1 MVNPAS
7 THGFQ
12 LFIFIIMEQNSNDKQ
27 NTSTTKQTKW
37 KQEEFSTYIS
47 GKLNKLIDMSK
58 VKRKRAYNHKRKII
72 DYTEQLLSDFTGE
85 YMLFDLTDYNQLVI
99 GSKDAELYEKE
110 AYNVMV
116 SLEKHLANL
125 RQEKT
130 NRVTDFQSIVSE
142 TKIEVGAQALALFK
156 NDGELKNEDDNNS
169 KNEDNCVL
177 KARLE
182 ELQNDE
188 GLVTPYN
195 WIKSNI
201 NLLNETTLR
210 HFTSQYNLQ
219 FPNHKIGYE
228 YMRQMLNKVF
238 NITFTRTKMRSDLL
252 LSPMSLLSD
261 YFFFLM
267 ISNVVRQDF
276 ELVFLDESYFRRV
289 HNSGRRWA
297 SKFLEKGVS
306 FTEITRDTCSL
317 ILACT
322 RHNILTYRIHET
334 TVGSPKFVDFLK
346 ALAAKLKSIK
356 DKRHVIYM
364 DNCRIHKTQEV
375 MDLIKSEGL
384 FVLFGVPY
392 SPQFNLAEFVFSALK
407 QKHYRRVYDT
417 KCLINTEST

>member
-1 MVNPAS
+1 MC
-7 THGFQ
+7 
-12 LFIFIIMEQNSNDKQ
+12 FIKIIMEQNSNQSK
-27 NTSTTKQTKW
+27 NTASSKPTNW
-37 KQEEFSTYIS
+37 KQEEFSTYIND
-47 GKLNKLIDMSK
+47 KLNKLIDMSK
-58 VKRKRAYNHKRKII
+58 VKRKRAYNHKRKVI
-72 DYTEQLLSDFTGE
+72 DYTEKLLSDFTGD

-99 GSKDAELYEKE
+99 GSKDAEMYEKE
-110 AYNVMV
+110 AYNFMV
-116 SLEKHLANL
+116 ILEKHLAGL
-125 RQEKT
+125 RQEKIS
-130 NRVTDFQSIVSE
+130 RVTDFEQVIAE
-142 TKIEVGAQALALFK
+142 TKIEIGTQALALFK
-156 NDGELKNEDDNNS
+156 NEGGTKSEVDITNNDEENCLLKS
-169 KNEDNCVL
+169 
-177 KARLE
+177 RLE
-182 ELQNDE
+182 ELMKDE

-195 WIKSNI
+195 WIKANI

-228 YMRQMLNKVF
+228 YMRRMLNKVF

-252 LSPMSLLSD
+252 LTPMSLLSD

-267 ISNVVRQDF
+267 IANVVRQDF

-317 ILACT
+317 ILACS
-322 RHNILTYRIHET
+322 RHNVLTYRIYET
-334 TVGSPKFVDFLK
+334 TLGSPKFVDFLK
-346 ALAAKLKSIK
+346 ALASKLKSIK
-356 DKRHVIYM
+356 DKRFVIYM

-392 SPQFNLAEFVFSALK
+392 SPQYNLAEFVFSALK
-407 QKHYRRVYDT
+407 QKHYRRVY
-417 KCLINTEST
+417 ESK